1 MKSLAAIAAVSTVS
15 AYGDDAMNALH
26 IKVSPFGQKRIGKEG
41 MDVRRTA
48 MKIKNAPATKSL
60 KFAVKKWAHSAAA
73 NRVRA
78 LDKKFLASPAG
89 KKLVKEWKDVG
100 RVLKNNVHKTANG
113 VHFNNGAMNKLSNEL
128 DDVSDH
134 YEYLGTTHWNAKYD
148 RAYKN
153 LFTNQAFNK
162 VKFAAKNFKQSP
174 AGKMLGKEVREFGQA
189 LKTHVKVSDV
199 PPKWKKAMHGLRVDF
214 EEDAEEEINEAAEGV
229 KATWGS
235 IEHSPVVQ
243 NVGNRAMKWGTSDE
257 VNELKALDEKFKV
270 SAEGKALMQ
279 EWREFGEA
287 LHEAIEETPTGI
299 HIHNS
304 KFDALEDRVDD
315 IKEDYEDLDKTHWAK
330 EFHGAFQAAFSNSEM
345 KGLHKALKAFE
356 ESKEGNKLEHSLKNL
371 GKTVH
376 ENVHVSDIPEEWKQ
390 DMRANG
396 MLF

>member
-162 VKFAAKNFKQSP
+162 VKFAAKNFKHSP
-174 AGKMLGKEVREFGQA
+174 AGKMLGKEVNEFGMA
-189 LKTHVKVSDV
+189 LKTHVKVTDV
-199 PPKWKKAMHGLRVDF
+199 PAKWKKHMHGLRVDF
-214 EEDAEEEINEAAEGV
+214 EADAEEEINEAGENV

-235 IEHSPVVQ
+235 IEHSPVV
-243 NVGNRAMKWGTSDE
+243 
-257 VNELKALDEKFKV
+257 
-270 SAEGKALMQ
+270 
-279 EWREFGEA
+279 
-287 LHEAIEETPTGI
+287 
-299 HIHNS
+299 
-304 KFDALEDRVDD
+304 
-315 IKEDYEDLDKTHWAK
+315 
-330 EFHGAFQAAFSNSEM
+330 
-345 KGLHKALKAFE
+345 
-356 ESKEGNKLEHSLKNL
+356 
-371 GKTVH
+371 
-376 ENVHVSDIPEEWKQ
+376 
-390 DMRANG
+390 
-396 MLF
+396 